1 MPRSSGTY
9 TAPSNSFNPAV
20 EGTAIDE
27 TDWNA
32 TLDDIETAIT
42 DSVYTGGL
50 GSSDNRLVRTDGTD
64 TKKVQGTGIAV
75 DDSNNLSGVVNQTMT
90 GYIDVAEISAPSNP
104 AANYARIYSA
114 DNAGVTELYYKRPD
128 GTVVGLSPGATD
140 VTAASNYGTDNVLI
154 RSDGTGK
161 GTQATGIVVDDSN
174 NVTLPGS
181 LALTGIISPSQIT
194 ADQNDYAPAGFANA
208 AVLRLT
214 SDASR
219 NITGLAGGASGLIRL
234 LENVGAQN
242 IVLKDE
248 SASSTAANRF
258 ALSADVTLAPD
269 NATLIK
275 YDATSSRWRVI
286 GGAGSSDVTA
296 ASSFGTDNV
305 IVRSDGTAKGVQ
317 ATGLSVDDS
326 NNLTGLPSVNSGP
339 LAGHRN
345 RLINGSMQIWQRNTA
360 SVGDDTYGLDRW
372 NNLAQT
378 AATTLSQLTDVENT
392 THYMM
397 RITQGQA
404 SAQRFGTAQIIEAI
418 NCKDLRG
425 QPITLSAR
433 VRCSNSTTLRYAIL
447 EWTGTADSVTSD
459 VVSDWTSGTFTAGNF
474 FLGSN
479 LTVTATGSTAL
490 TANTLTSVSL
500 STTLGSSLNNLIVMF
515 WTDSTQAQNSTLDL
529 GKVQLEPGATATVFE
544 RRPHSLEISLAQ
556 RYYQRLWGET
566 STDFLLQAV
575 ATAGSQAIAATYTFG
590 TKMRI
595 APTGT
600 VVGSFNLVNSTA
612 LQIVATFTNGFSVNN
627 GATTGSGS
635 VQINSTGTSTYIT
648 FDAEL

>member
-1 MPRSSGTY
+1 MAKLYNLARMTTATTGTGTLTLGSAVAGFLSFAGAGIADGETVTYAIKDGSNSEIGRGVY
-9 TAPSNSFNPAV
+9 TAGGTTLSRTVLKSTNSNN
-20 EGTAIDE
+20 AI
-27 TDWNA
+27 
-32 TLDDIETAIT
+32 
-42 DSVYTGGL
+42 
-50 GSSDNRLVRTDGTD
+50 
-64 TKKVQGTGIAV
+64 
-75 DDSNNLSGVVNQTMT
+75 NLSGS
-90 GYIDVAEISAPSNP
+90 AEIFITP
-104 AANYARIYSA
+104 AAEDI
-114 DNAGVTELYYKRPD
+114 VTP
-128 GTVVGLSPGATD
+128 T
-140 VTAASNYGTDNVLI
+140 
-154 RSDGTGK
+154 
-161 GTQATGIVVDDSN
+161 GTQ
-174 NVTLPGS
+174 TLTNKT
-181 LALTGIISPSQIT
+181 LTSPTIT
-194 ADQNDYAPAGFANA
+194 AP
-208 AVLRLT
+208 
-214 SDASR
+214 
-219 NITGLAGGASGLIRL
+219 
-234 LENVGAQN
+234 VG
-242 IVLKDE
+242 
-248 SASSTAANRF
+248 
-258 ALSADVTLAPD
+258 
-269 NATLIK
+269 
-275 YDATSSRWRVI
+275 
-286 GGAGSSDVTA
+286 
-296 ASSFGTDNV
+296 
-305 IVRSDGTAKGVQ
+305 
-317 ATGLSVDDS
+317 VD
-326 NNLTGLPSVNSGP
+326 SVNAGP
-339 LAGHRN
+339 LAGLRN
-345 RLINGSMQIWQRNTA
+345 RLINGGMQIWQRATA
-360 SVGDDTYGLDRW
+360 SVADDVYGLDRW

-392 THYMM
+392 TPFMM

-404 SAQRFGTAQIIEAI
+404 SAQRFGTAQIIEAA

-425 QPITLSAR
+425 QAVTLSAR

-529 GKVQLEPGATATVFE
+529 GKVQLEPGSTATVFE
-544 RRPHSLEISLAQ
+544 RRQNSLEIALAQ

-600 VVGSFNLVNSTA
+600 VVGSFNLVNSTV

-635 VQINSTGTSTYIT
+635 VQINSTGSSTYIT